1 MFQDAFCMWI
11 DDGFYVFCAI
21 APRCSTSSP
30 TSLLFVVSGAVRLAT
45 WKNRTL
51 QWPRNNRKM
60 SRKSTKITSPDSHT
74 ITNHLSF
81 LYIFVVSAKRQLQ
94 LLLRR
99 QVAVVHTDHKILDKP
114 KTDWLDLT
122 VRVYFQQK
130 CVKRSWKWMKLPN
143 LWNYVELLVISTAKK
158 NLSSKHCNCSKAQ
171 PRWPILRPDC
181 GALIRS
187 TKATTRSQH
196 LHPWSDPRP
205 GRLTSQSCN
214 VRSVLEKTGSSR
226 NTGGHLFS
234 VQICL

>member
-1 MFQDAFCMWI
+1 MWI

-99 QVAVVHTDHKILDKP
+99 QVAVVHTDHKILDEP
-114 KTDWLDLT
+114 KWA
-122 VRVYFQQK
+122 YFQQK

-171 PRWPILRPDC
+171 PRWPILRPDR

-187 TKATTRSQH
+187 
-196 LHPWSDPRP
+196 RP
-205 GRLTSQSCN
+205 YHRVPASAPL
-214 VRSVLEKTGSSR
+214 VRPQAWQANKPKLQCPQPGENR
-226 NTGGHLFS
+226 
-234 VQICL
+234 